1 MGHGAWGMGH
11 REREKLLPITYYL
24 LPMPIAQ
31 LPFSPTINKELLQ
44 SITRS
49 QHDPGRSVTMP

>member
-1 MGHGAWGMGH
+1 LPNAHCP
-11 REREKLLPITYYL
+11 LPIAHCP
-24 LPMPIAQ
+24 LPNAHCPLPIAHC
-31 LPFSPTINKELLQ
+31 PKINKELLQ